1 MEQLKEYDEASGA
14 KGFFLPLYK
23 ALCQEIGLEISSK
36 VEDVHSD
43 TEKLLQLT
51 NGLEALNT
59 RIKIE
64 EAFPGKSGEEAK
76 KMREAGNKAYQE
88 GSRTGQEGKDL
99 QALTFY
105 TQAIINCPV
114 DASGKSREFAICLA
128 NRSAVLFSLKW
139 FHQAEEDIEL
149 ALASGYP
156 ADLAYKLHERRARIQ
171 TAHKDLEGAISSYR
185 LGLKSLE
192 LATKLTPANKK
203 KLQAEMLKTLTFL
216 TNTPESVKKELV
228 KVLPK
233 KETEGPQV
241 EEKNNL
247 YPALS
252 SAVAFKFDKKRGRY
266 AVATREIQVG
276 ETIAVEQPAVSHPL
290 PQVGFLILKYLIW

>member
-1 MEQLKEYDEASGA
+1 MEQFREYDEVSGA
-14 KGFFLPLYK
+14 EGFFLPLYK
-23 ALCQEIGLEISSK
+23 EVCQQLGPELTSK
-36 VEDVHSD
+36 VEEVHSD

-59 RIKIE
+59 RIKIK
-64 EAFPGKSGEEAK
+64 EAFPGKSAEEAK
-76 KMREAGNKAYQE
+76 KMKEAGNKAYQE

-114 DASGKSREFAICLA
+114 DASGRSREFAICLA

-139 FHQAEEDIEL
+139 YHQAEEDIKL

-156 ADLAYKLHERRARIQ
+156 DELAYKLHERRARIQ
-171 TAHKDLEGAISSYR
+171 TAHKDLEGACSSYR

-192 LATKLTPANKK
+192 LADKLNPANKK

-216 TNTPESVKKELV
+216 TNTPESVRKELV
-228 KVLPK
+228 KVLPR
-233 KETEGPQV
+233 KEPDGPQV
-241 EEKNNL
+241 EEKNTL

-252 SAVAFKFDKKRGRY
+252 SAVAFKFDKRRGRF
-266 AVATREIQVG
+266 AVATRDIEVG
-276 ETIAVEQPAVSHPL
+276 ETIAVEQPAVSQPL
-290 PQVGFLILKYLIW
+290 PQVSTF